1 MPKNLG
7 IRKTATQYRDEII
20 EHYEAIGDPIS
31 KSRAM
36 KLAIKMHR
44 KRDQIRNF
52 EHGLRILGI
61 YTDAT
66 PRTALRNVE
75 EAKA

>member
-7 IRKTATQYRDEII
+7 IRKTATEYRDDII
-20 EHYEAIGDPIS
+20 DYHEAIGKPIS

-44 KRDQIRNF
+44 KRDVIRSF

-61 YTDAT
+61 ITDST
-66 PRTALRNVE
+66 PREAVRNIE
-75 EAKA
+75 EAAA